1 MDNYA
6 YLQLF
11 YCDLFK
17 KSNVGTKQQRKQL
30 IDQILKL
37 KENKV
42 EPAGLSNQNCFRSNY
57 KFGTELDWFRDEL
70 RDFVYEICKH
80 YIGLDD
86 SFKSELQKGK
96 QEMDLSMW
104 CNVNEPL
111 STNDLHSHKGYTFAC
126 TYNLQTEGTGFLT
139 FKNPANL
146 LNDCSVQSPFVRD
159 FKIEP
164 KDGDLIVWPAWV
176 PHLVEQ
182 NKSNKQRI
190 NLAAN
195 IKFNK
200 VS

>member
-1 MDNYA
+1 MSKTGYS
-6 YLQLF
+6 QLF

-30 IDQILKL
+30 IDQILEL

-42 EPAGLSNQNCFRSNY
+42 ATAPMSNDGCFRSNY
-57 KFGTELDWFRDEL
+57 LFGTELDWFRNEL

-80 YIGLDD
+80 YMGIDD
-86 SFKSELQKGK
+86 SFKTELQRGTQK
-96 QEMDLSMW
+96 MDFAMW
-104 CNVNEPL
+104 SNLNEPL
-111 STNDLHSHKGYTFAC
+111 STNALHSHKGYTFAC
-126 TYNLQTEGTGFLT
+126 TYNLQTEGTGNLV

-146 LNDCSVQSPFVRD
+146 LNDCSVQSPFIRD

>member
-6 YLQLF
+6 YSELF

-42 EPAGLSNQNCFRSNY
+42 EPASMTNQNCFRSNY
-57 KFGTELDWFRDEL
+57 QFGTELDWFRNEL
-70 RDFVYEICKH
+70 RDFVYEISKH

-86 SFKSELQKGK
+86 SFKSELQKGT

-111 STNDLHSHKGYTFAC
+111 STNDLHTHKGYTFAC
-126 TYNLQTEGTGFLT
+126 TYNLQTKGTGLLT

-164 KDGDLIVWPAWV
+164 EDGDLIVWPAWV